1 MESHSESVAEPEAPA
16 VDALPDAGESMSFES
31 SLEAAF
37 ANLDNAASD
46 PEPVAESAP
55 EPAAEPAAEP
65 APLDPAEEKA
75 ADLLEQ
81 LSDQIPAENTENVPE
96 TEAEFQEP
104 IESLT
109 ENIGDD
115 WTPKAASRFKQLKTE
130 LKDSKSELD
139 MLRQQQVTYER
150 KIQEL
155 TGLTENKDIET
166 LQAKITEYENQ
177 QLLSNLESTDAY
189 QQAITEPLATLMEQA
204 DQIADKYEIDPD
216 ALVDVLALDDQQQ
229 QDEQLSELLPSA
241 TDRDK
246 ARLYRIIE
254 DIDPIVERRKQM
266 FENSDQALAEAK
278 LVAEQKAAQEAAER
292 AQLRTNVTRN
302 VVERVQ
308 QKLPFLS
315 GIEGL
320 DMQSIQ
326 SKASDVDPSEIHP
339 VDHAYNVVS
348 AQLLPNIVREY
359 VSMRKENEA
368 LTDRLAE
375 YEGAEPTMSGQP
387 QNAASPSGVT
397 PDMTFEQSIA
407 AALGG

>member
-37 ANLDNAASD
+37 ANLDNAAPD
-46 PEPVAESAP
+46 PEPVAEPVAESAP
-55 EPAAEPAAEP
+55 EPAAES
-65 APLDPAEEKA
+65 APLDQAEEKA

-109 ENIGDD
+109 EDIGDD

-166 LQAKITEYENQ
+166 LQARVTEYENQ

-204 DQIADKYEIDPD
+204 DQIADKYEIDAD

-315 GIEGL
+315 GIDGL

-397 PDMTFEQSIA
+397 SDMTFEQSIA

>member
-55 EPAAEPAAEP
+55 EPAAEPVAES
-65 APLDPAEEKA
+65 APLDQAEEKA

-96 TEAEFQEP
+96 TETEFQEP

-109 ENIGDD
+109 EDIGDD
-115 WTPKAASRFKQLKTE
+115 WTPKAASRFKQLKSE

-139 MLRQQQVTYER
+139 MLRQQQVAYER

-189 QQAITEPLATLMEQA
+189 KQAITEPLAALIGQA
-204 DQIADKYEIDPD
+204 EELADKYDVDAD
-216 ALVDVLALDDQQQ
+216 ALVDVLSLDDQQQ

-320 DMQSIQ
+320 DMQAIQ